1 MSDLRLQNLLQSMR
15 QNVVISKDN
24 LKLSAVNI
32 TVQPPQFPDV
42 IQNFLNAQIE
52 ILQAKQS
59 FDLKNA
65 VLAQLRIVD
74 VSTDQKDKVDIQLAF
89 KGEVFTISLK
99 TSEVPKDVLGHIHS
113 GRRLALSVVV
123 DDTTKPQYNLILIMS
138 RPKHPFRSRPW
149 LKAKKL
155 RCRSILRRCVMMIL
169 HIW

>member
-32 TVQPPQFPDV
+32 TVQPPEFPDV

-74 VSTDQKDKVDIQLAF
+74 V
-89 KGEVFTISLK
+89 
-99 TSEVPKDVLGHIHS
+99 
-113 GRRLALSVVV
+113 
-123 DDTTKPQYNLILIMS
+123 
-138 RPKHPFRSRPW
+138 
-149 LKAKKL
+149 
-155 RCRSILRRCVMMIL
+155 
-169 HIW
+169 